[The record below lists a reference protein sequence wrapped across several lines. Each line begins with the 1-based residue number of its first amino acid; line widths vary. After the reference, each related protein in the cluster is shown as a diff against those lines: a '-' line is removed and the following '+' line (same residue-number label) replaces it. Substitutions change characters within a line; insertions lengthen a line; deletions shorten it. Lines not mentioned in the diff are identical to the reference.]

1 MTEIFTLENK
11 IKQIIDELKG
21 LCQTN
26 GLSNQA
32 SEEVVITSVFLYKF
46 LNDKFMANLKEF
58 AEEMHWD
65 VNTYRKIE
73 TGCSL
78 LTSDKAQ
85 MLYDKYEIDI
95 TYLLT
100 GNKPDFDNHLRQLW
114 LTASRVEK
122 KLILARLI
130 SYVEEML

>member
-1 MTEIFTLENK
+1 MQLQRENTL
-11 IKQIIDELKG
+11 IK
-21 LCQTN
+21 
-26 GLSNQA
+26 
-32 SEEVVITSVFLYKF
+32 
-46 LNDKFMANLKEF
+46 
-58 AEEMHWD
+58 
-65 VNTYRKIE
+65 YRKKKDYHCGAVGY
-73 TGCSL
+73 GCSL

>member
-1 MTEIFTLENK
+1 MKESISKQAVWESLIGFRLSMHMT
-11 IKQIIDELKG
+11 Q
-21 LCQTN
+21 
-26 GLSNQA
+26 
-32 SEEVVITSVFLYKF
+32 
-46 LNDKFMANLKEF
+46 KEF
-58 AEEMHWD
+58 AEEMHGD

>member
-1 MTEIFTLENK
+1 MTEIFTLESK

>member
-1 MTEIFTLENK
+1 MNDSKMQIFATRLKELRTDNGMT
-11 IKQIIDELKG
+11 Q
-21 LCQTN
+21 
-26 GLSNQA
+26 
-32 SEEVVITSVFLYKF
+32 
-46 LNDKFMANLKEF
+46 KEF

-114 LTASRVEK
+114 LTGRRVESQNEN
-122 KLILARLI
+122 LSTRFFLPIQI
-130 SYVEEML
+130 

>member
-1 MTEIFTLENK
+1 MKESFSKKAVGER
-11 IKQIIDELKG
+11 LKG
-21 LCQTN
+21 FR
-26 GLSNQA
+26 LSMHMTQ
-32 SEEVVITSVFLYKF
+32 
-46 LNDKFMANLKEF
+46 KEF

-85 MLYDKYEIDI
+85 MLYDKYEID
-95 TYLLT
+95 
-100 GNKPDFDNHLRQLW
+100 KPDFDNHLRQLW

>member
-1 MTEIFTLENK
+1 MKESFSKKAVGER
-11 IKQIIDELKG
+11 LKG
-21 LCQTN
+21 FR
-26 GLSNQA
+26 LSMHMTQ
-32 SEEVVITSVFLYKF
+32 
-46 LNDKFMANLKEF
+46 KEF

-95 TYLLT
+95 TYL
-100 GNKPDFDNHLRQLW
+100 FM
-114 LTASRVEK
+114 
-122 KLILARLI
+122 RLI
-130 SYVEEML
+130 SLIF

>member
-1 MTEIFTLENK
+1 MKESFSKKAVGER
-11 IKQIIDELKG
+11 LKG
-21 LCQTN
+21 FR
-26 GLSNQA
+26 LSMHMTQ
-32 SEEVVITSVFLYKF
+32 
-46 LNDKFMANLKEF
+46 KEF

-100 GNKPDFDNHLRQLW
+100 GNKLILTIICGSFGLRQVVWRKNLF
-114 LTASRVEK
+114 LPALFLMLK
-122 KLILARLI
+122 KCCRRICDAKKGTYFGGYGNHKNCI
-130 SYVEEML
+130 EAYCGIM

>member
-1 MTEIFTLENK
+1 MKESFSKKAVGER
-11 IKQIIDELKG
+11 LKG
-21 LCQTN
+21 FR
-26 GLSNQA
+26 LSMHMTQ
-32 SEEVVITSVFLYKF
+32 
-46 LNDKFMANLKEF
+46 KEF

-122 KLILARLI
+122 KLILARYNETAGIEKVTRLFKYRNGLAGQVRFI
-130 SYVEEML
+130 DF

>member
-1 MTEIFTLENK
+1 MKESFSKKAVGER
-11 IKQIIDELKG
+11 LKG
-21 LCQTN
+21 FR
-26 GLSNQA
+26 LSMHMTQ
-32 SEEVVITSVFLYKF
+32 
-46 LNDKFMANLKEF
+46 KEL
-58 AEEMHWD
+58 MHWD

>member
-1 MTEIFTLENK
+1 MKESFSKKAVGER
-11 IKQIIDELKG
+11 LKG
-21 LCQTN
+21 FR
-26 GLSNQA
+26 LSMHMTQ
-32 SEEVVITSVFLYKF
+32 
-46 LNDKFMANLKEF
+46 KEF
-58 AEEMHWD
+58 AEEMHWE

-100 GNKPDFDNHLRQLW
+100 GNKPDLDNNLRKLW

>member
-1 MTEIFTLENK
+1 MKESFSKKAVGER
-11 IKQIIDELKG
+11 LKG
-21 LCQTN
+21 FR
-26 GLSNQA
+26 LSMHMTQ
-32 SEEVVITSVFLYKF
+32 
-46 LNDKFMANLKEF
+46 KEF
-58 AEEMHWD
+58 
-65 VNTYRKIE
+65 
-73 TGCSL
+73 
-78 LTSDKAQ
+78 AQ

>member
-1 MTEIFTLENK
+1 MKESFSKKAVGER
-11 IKQIIDELKG
+11 LKG
-21 LCQTN
+21 FR
-26 GLSNQA
+26 LSMHMTQ
-32 SEEVVITSVFLYKF
+32 
-46 LNDKFMANLKEF
+46 KEF
-58 AEEMHWD
+58 AE
-65 VNTYRKIE
+65 KIE

>member
-1 MTEIFTLENK
+1 MDFENIGKLIKELRIKNNMT
-11 IKQIIDELKG
+11 Q
-21 LCQTN
+21 
-26 GLSNQA
+26 
-32 SEEVVITSVFLYKF
+32 
-46 LNDKFMANLKEF
+46 KEF

>member
-1 MTEIFTLENK
+1 MKESFSKKAVGER
-11 IKQIIDELKG
+11 LKG
-21 LCQTN
+21 FR
-26 GLSNQA
+26 LSMHMTQ
-32 SEEVVITSVFLYKF
+32 
-46 LNDKFMANLKEF
+46 KEF

-78 LTSDKAQ
+78 LTS
-85 MLYDKYEIDI
+85 DI

>member
-1 MTEIFTLENK
+1 MKESFSKKAVGER
-11 IKQIIDELKG
+11 LKG
-21 LCQTN
+21 FR
-26 GLSNQA
+26 LSMHMTQ
-32 SEEVVITSVFLYKF
+32 
-46 LNDKFMANLKEF
+46 KEF

-100 GNKPDFDNHLRQLW
+100 GNKPDFDKSFAAAL
-114 LTASRVEK
+114 AYGKSCGEK
-122 KLILARLI
+122 TYSCPTYFLC
-130 SYVEEML
+130 

>member
-1 MTEIFTLENK
+1 MKESFSKKAVGER
-11 IKQIIDELKG
+11 LKG
-21 LCQTN
+21 FR
-26 GLSNQA
+26 LSMHMTQ
-32 SEEVVITSVFLYKF
+32 
-46 LNDKFMANLKEF
+46 KEF

-85 MLYDKYEIDI
+85 MLYDKYEVDI

>member
-1 MTEIFTLENK
+1 MKESFSKKAVGER
-11 IKQIIDELKG
+11 LKG
-21 LCQTN
+21 FR
-26 GLSNQA
+26 LSMHMTQ
-32 SEEVVITSVFLYKF
+32 
-46 LNDKFMANLKEF
+46 KEF

-85 MLYDKYEIDI
+85 MLYD
-95 TYLLT
+95 LLT

>member
-1 MTEIFTLENK
+1 MKESFSKKAVGER
-11 IKQIIDELKG
+11 LKG
-21 LCQTN
+21 FR
-26 GLSNQA
+26 LSMHMTQ
-32 SEEVVITSVFLYKF
+32 
-46 LNDKFMANLKEF
+46 KEF

-100 GNKPDFDNHLRQLW
+100 GNKPDFFLPVPVFLRSVLRDRFCPC
-114 LTASRVEK
+114 LF
-122 KLILARLI
+122 LFL
-130 SYVEEML
+130 

>member
-1 MTEIFTLENK
+1 MKESFSKKAVGER
-11 IKQIIDELKG
+11 LKG
-21 LCQTN
+21 FR
-26 GLSNQA
+26 LSMHMTQ
-32 SEEVVITSVFLYKF
+32 
-46 LNDKFMANLKEF
+46 KEF

-100 GNKPDFDNHLRQLW
+100 GNKPDFDNHLLAA
-114 LTASRVEK
+114 LAYGKSCGEK
-122 KLILARLI
+122 TYSCPPYFLC
-130 SYVEEML
+130 

>member
-1 MTEIFTLENK
+1 MKESFSKKAVGER
-11 IKQIIDELKG
+11 LKG
-21 LCQTN
+21 FR
-26 GLSNQA
+26 LSMHMTQ
-32 SEEVVITSVFLYKF
+32 
-46 LNDKFMANLKEF
+46 KEF
-58 AEEMHWD
+58 AEE
-65 VNTYRKIE
+65 IE

-85 MLYDKYEIDI
+85 MLYDKYEIGI

>member
-1 MTEIFTLENK
+1 MKESFSKKAVGER
-11 IKQIIDELKG
+11 LKG
-21 LCQTN
+21 FR
-26 GLSNQA
+26 LSMHMTQ
-32 SEEVVITSVFLYKF
+32 
-46 LNDKFMANLKEF
+46 KEF

-130 SYVEEML
+130 SYVEEMLWRICDAKKGTYFGGYGNHKNCIEAYCGIM